1 MFLTRGVCRED
12 LELGQLLA
20 EMLFGFLDLQTILE
34 SLLPCSFL
42 LQELIKDNVIVL
54 AVVEALEHEIEV
66 PVITERF
73 NEL

>member
-1 MFLTRGVCRED
+1 MAEMAFGFFD
-12 LELGQLLA
+12 LE
-20 EMLFGFLDLQTILE
+20 TILE

-42 LQELIKDNVIVL
+42 LQDLTKDNVIVL

>member
-1 MFLTRGVCRED
+1 M
-12 LELGQLLA
+12 A
-20 EMLFGFLDLQTILE
+20 FGFLDLQTILE

-42 LQELIKDNVIVL
+42 LQDLTKDNVIVL

-66 PVITERF
+66 PVIAERF